1 MNTNLTDAAARVG
14 LAAFY
19 RDTLLNDVMPF
30 WLRHGLDR
38 EHGGILTCLDR
49 DGSIVDTDKSVWF
62 QGRAAWMFA
71 TLANT
76 TASSPSPPS
85 GERAGVR
92 GQTPPSPQ
100 TAPTYSAAPPPHP
113 QSLSPDGG
121 EGGPRCADF
130 LAAARSCIEFLRAHC
145 AAPDGKLYFTVTR
158 EGQPLRMRRYVY
170 SESFA
175 AIGNAAFAKAT
186 GDARAAE
193 DALKLFA
200 TYLHHSFTPGVMP
213 PKFEA
218 TRPSKGI
225 GPHMIGIATAQ
236 ELRANLGDVTVSG
249 RTCTEWIDRS
259 IAEIERDFLKPEHRA
274 LLECVAPDGSVIDHH
289 EGRTLNPGHAIEC
302 AWFVM
307 REGALHGDQ
316 KLIQLGT
323 TILDWMWARGWD
335 TEHGGLLYFT
345 DLLGKPVQEYWH
357 DMKFWWPHNE
367 AIIATLLAWQL
378 TGEARFATMH
388 QQVHNWSFT
397 HFPDREHGEWFGYLH
412 RDGRVSSRAKGTIY
426 KGPFHLPRMLWYCW
440 QRLQQ
445 AQSPCA
451 ES

>member
-1 MNTNLTDAAARVG
+1 MTTDLTSAVSRVQLAG
-14 LAAFY
+14 LY

-38 EHGGILTCLDR
+38 EHGGILTCLDC
-49 DGSIVDTDKSVWF
+49 DGSLVDTDKSVWF

-71 TLANT
+71 TLA
-76 TASSPSPPS
+76 
-85 GERAGVR
+85 RAG
-92 GQTPPSPQ
+92 GFQ
-100 TAPTYSAAPPPHP
+100 PPPEP
-113 QSLSPDGG
+113 SSQSSTVGASHAADGG
-121 EGGPRCADF
+121 WKPPARVDF
-130 LAAARSCIEFLRAHC
+130 LAPALSCIKFLRAHC

-175 AIGNAAFAKAT
+175 AIANAAYAKAA

-193 DALKLFA
+193 DAVKFFA

-213 PKFEA
+213 PKFES
-218 TRPSKGI
+218 TRPMKGI

-236 ELRANLGDVTVSG
+236 ELRAHLGDVTVSG

-259 IAEIERDFLKPEHRA
+259 LAEIERDFLKPEHHA

-289 EGRTLNPGHAIEC
+289 EGRTLNPGHALEC

-307 REGALHGDQ
+307 HEGALRNDRR
-316 KLIQLGT
+316 LIQLGA
-323 TILDWMWARGWD
+323 TILDWMWTRGWD

-378 TGEARFATMH
+378 TGEPRFAAMH
-388 QQVHNWSFT
+388 RLVHDWSFK
-397 HFPDREHGEWFGYLH
+397 HFPDPEHGEWFGYLQ
-412 RDGRVSSRAKGTIY
+412 RDGRLSSRAKGTIY
-426 KGPFHLPRMLWYCW
+426 KGPFHLPRCLWYCW
-440 QRLQQ
+440 QRLEQ
-445 AQSPCA
+445 AQLPRA
-451 ES
+451 KT

>member
-1 MNTNLTDAAARVG
+1 MSADLTTPEGRAR
-14 LAAFY
+14 LAALY
-19 RDTLLNDVMPF
+19 RDTLLDDVMPF
-30 WLRHGLDR
+30 WLRHGVDP

-49 DGSIVDTDKSVWF
+49 DGSVVDTDKSVWF

-71 TLANT
+71 TLHNT
-76 TASSPSPPS
+76 LEP
-85 GERAGVR
+85 RAEWL
-92 GQTPPSPQ
+92 
-100 TAPTYSAAPPPHP
+100 SAA
-113 QSLSPDGG
+113 Q
-121 EGGPRCADF
+121 
-130 LAAARSCIEFLRAHC
+130 SCIEFLRQHC

-175 AIGNAAFAKAT
+175 AIANAAFAKAT

-193 DALKLFA
+193 DAVKFFA
-200 TYLHHSFTPGVMP
+200 TYLHHSFTSGVMP

-218 TRPSKGI
+218 TRPSKSI

-274 LLECVAPDGSVIDHH
+274 LLECVAPDGSVMDYHD
-289 EGRTLNPGHAIEC
+289 GRTLNPGHALEC

-307 REGALHGDQ
+307 HEGALRGDK
-316 KLIQLGT
+316 KLIQLGC
-323 TILDWMWARGWD
+323 TILDWMWTRGWD
-335 TEHGGLLYFT
+335 AEHGGLLYFT

-378 TGEARFATMH
+378 TGEPRFAAMH
-388 QQVHNWSFT
+388 AQVHDWSFK
-397 HFPDREHGEWFGYLH
+397 HFPDPEHGEWFGYLH
-412 RDGRVSSRAKGTIY
+412 RDGSVSSRAKGTQW

-440 QRLQQ
+440 QRL
-445 AQSPCA
+445 
-451 ES
+451 ESEKVAPSETRSTN

>member
-1 MNTNLTDAAARVG
+1 MNTSLTDAATRTG
-14 LAAFY
+14 LAALY
-19 RDTLLNDVMPF
+19 RDTLLHDVMPF
-30 WLRHGLDR
+30 WLRHGMDR

-49 DGSIVDTDKSVWF
+49 DGSVVDTDKSVWF

-76 TASSPSPPS
+76 TALAGDCKSPA
-85 GERAGVR
+85 RA
-92 GQTPPSPQ
+92 
-100 TAPTYSAAPPPHP
+100 
-113 QSLSPDGG
+113 DW
-121 EGGPRCADF
+121 
-130 LAAARSCIEFLRAHC
+130 LAAARSCIEFLRHHC
-145 AAPDGKLYFTVTR
+145 HAPDGKMYFTVTR

-193 DALKLFA
+193 DAVKLFA

-236 ELRANLGDVTVSG
+236 ELRANLGDVMVSG

-274 LLECVAPDGSVIDHH
+274 LLEVVAPDGSIIDHH
-289 EGRTLNPGHAIEC
+289 DGRTLNPGHALEC
-302 AWFVM
+302 AWFM
-307 REGALHGDQ
+307 MHEGELREDK

-335 TEHGGLLYFT
+335 AEHGGLLYFT
-345 DLLGKPVQEYWH
+345 DLLGKPVEEYWH

-378 TGEARFATMH
+378 TGEPRYAAMH
-388 QQVHNWSFT
+388 AQVHDWSFK
-397 HFPDREHGEWFGYLH
+397 HFPDPEHGEWFGYLH
-412 RDGRVSSRAKGTIY
+412 RDGSASSRAKGTLW

-440 QRLQQ
+440 RLLENVGVTR
-445 AQSPCA
+445 ASPCP
-451 ES
+451 

>member
-1 MNTNLTDAAARVG
+1 MRVG
-14 LAAFY
+14 LATAESRAQLAPFY
-19 RDTLLNDVMPF
+19 RDTLLNDVLPF

-49 DGSIVDTDKSVWF
+49 DGSVVDTDKSVWF

-71 TLANT
+71 TLFNT
-76 TASSPSPPS
+76 VEPRSEWLEAS
-85 GERAGVR
+85 
-92 GQTPPSPQ
+92 
-100 TAPTYSAAPPPHP
+100 
-113 QSLSPDGG
+113 
-121 EGGPRCADF
+121 
-130 LAAARSCIEFLRAHC
+130 RSCIEFLRAHC
-145 AAPDGKLYFTVTR
+145 AAPEGKLYFTVTR
-158 EGQPLRMRRYVY
+158 EGRPLRMRRYVY
-170 SESFA
+170 SEAFA
-175 AIGNAAFAKAT
+175 AIGNAAYAKAT
-186 GDARAAE
+186 SDARAAE
-193 DALKLFA
+193 DAVKFFA

-213 PKFEA
+213 PKFEP
-218 TRPSKGI
+218 TRPMKGI

-249 RTCTEWIDRS
+249 RTCTEWIDAS

-307 REGALHGDQ
+307 REGELRGDGR
-316 KLIQLGT
+316 LIQLGA

-345 DLLGKPVQEYWH
+345 DLFGKPVQEYWH

-412 RDGRVSSRAKGTIY
+412 RDGRLSSRAKGTLY

-440 QRLQQ
+440 QRLETGRF
-445 AQSPCA
+445 APMP
-451 ES
+451 